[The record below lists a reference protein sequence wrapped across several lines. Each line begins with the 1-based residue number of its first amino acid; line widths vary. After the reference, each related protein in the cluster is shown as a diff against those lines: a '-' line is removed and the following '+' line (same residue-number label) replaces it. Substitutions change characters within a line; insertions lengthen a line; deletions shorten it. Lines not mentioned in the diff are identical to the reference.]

1 VTVQCLAL
9 CLDAPMQSW
18 GLRGRA
24 TIRDTATEPTKS
36 GVVGLLCSA
45 LGIARDDEP
54 GIARL
59 AALRMGVRVDREGVL
74 ERDYH
79 TVQNVPTTS
88 GSGHRT
94 VESQRYYLADALF
107 LVAVEGD
114 PDLLA
119 ELHRALSK
127 PHWPLYL
134 GRRAFVPTRP
144 LTTPAG
150 TTAVTAP
157 TGAGLVTSDLETVL
171 AGHPWLEDRP
181 DARAAERRRE
191 QRTPLRTVV
200 DCDPT
205 HPLAETYHDHP
216 VCYARD
222 RRTFRA
228 RTVYRGQV
236 TLTDVMIR
244 TETDTCT

>member
-1 VTVQCLAL
+1 
-9 CLDAPMQSW
+9 MQSW

-36 GVVGLLCSA
+36 GVVGLLCCA
-45 LGIARDDEP
+45 LGIPRDDEP

-59 AALRMGVRVDREGVL
+59 AALRMGVRVDREGTL

-107 LVAVEGD
+107 LVTVEGD

-119 ELHRALSK
+119 QLHQAL
-127 PHWPLYL
+127 PYPRWPLYL

-144 LTTPAG
+144 LTASAG
-150 TTAVTAP
+150 TAVAAPP
-157 TGAGLVTSDLETVL
+157 TGTGLVTGDIETVL
-171 AGHPWLEDRP
+171 AVHPWLEDRP
-181 DARAAERRRE
+181 EVLAVERRRA
-191 QRTPLRTVV
+191 QRTPLRTVI

-205 HPLAETYHDHP
+205 HPLAETHYDHP
-216 VCYARD
+216 ICYTHD

-228 RTVYRGQV
+228 RTVYQGQV
-236 TLTDVMIR
+236 PLTDPMID
-244 TETDTCT
+244 TEADACT

>member
-1 VTVQCLAL
+1 
-9 CLDAPMQSW
+9 MQSW

-36 GVVGLLCSA
+36 GVVGLLCCA
-45 LGIARDDEP
+45 LGVSRDNES

-59 AALRMGVRVDREGVL
+59 AALRMGVRVDREGIL

-94 VESQRYYLADALF
+94 IESQRYYLADALF
-107 LVAVEGD
+107 LVVLEGEPELLDTLNRAV
-114 PDLLA
+114 LQ
-119 ELHRALSK
+119 

-134 GRRAFVPTRP
+134 GRKAFVPSRP
-144 LTTPAG
+144 LVVPPVDGA
-150 TTAVTAP
+150 ARP
-157 TGAGLVTSDLETVL
+157 LSGAGLIAEELEGVL
-171 AGHPWLEDRP
+171 AGHPWLEN
-181 DARAAERRRE
+181 RADVRVRERRRA

-200 DCDPT
+200 DCDQA
-205 HPLAETYHDHP
+205 HPLAELSYDYP
-216 VCYARD
+216 VNFARD

-228 RTVYRGQV
+228 RTFLRGQV
-236 TLTDVMIR
+236 PLTDGMIPQ
-244 TETDTCT
+244 EADACT

>member
-1 VTVQCLAL
+1 
-9 CLDAPMQSW
+9 MQSW

-24 TIRDTATEPTKS
+24 TIRDTATEPSKS

-45 LGIARDDEP
+45 LGVSRDDES

-79 TVQNVPTTS
+79 TAQNVPTTS

-107 LVAVEGD
+107 LVVLEGD
-114 PDLLA
+114 PGLLG
-119 ELHRALSK
+119 ELTHALLR
-127 PHWPLYL
+127 PRWPLYL

-144 LTTPAG
+144 LIASPG
-150 TTAVTAP
+150 AVDGLP
-157 TGAGLVTSDLETVL
+157 TGAGLVDRDPETVL
-171 AGHPWLEDRP
+171 AGHPWLENQSDVLT
-181 DARAAERRRE
+181 AERRRRSE
-191 QRTPLRTVV
+191 RTPLRTVV

-205 HPLAETYHDHP
+205 HPLAETRYDHP
-216 VCYARD
+216 VCYDRY

-228 RTVYRGQV
+228 RTIRRGDV
-236 TLTDVMIR
+236 PLTDAMIPS
-244 TETDTCT
+244 EAVACT